1 LNSPGEAWLN
11 ATSLLGPQGS
21 FSGLPAEKLLPP
33 IPFAS
38 RKIQLVPLK
47 RSHFCIRLW
56 LFAIL
61 ISNGNST
68 KRVLEKR
75 MIPKETPIE
84 TDTIFTN
91 GGVTPNKATP
101 NPLLEKKPDSF
112 TRR

>member
-1 LNSPGEAWLN
+1 
-11 ATSLLGPQGS
+11 
-21 FSGLPAEKLLPP
+21 
-33 IPFAS
+33 
-38 RKIQLVPLK
+38 
-47 RSHFCIRLW
+47 
-56 LFAIL
+56 
-61 ISNGNST
+61 
-68 KRVLEKR
+68 